1 MLTVPH
7 LGTNLPS
14 LPFAGLCSCEQQC
27 RNHHHT
33 NPAFRPWCS
42 VCRRGVW
49 PQGCGR
55 RHLLRYTK
63 LHHGQYVSPSLL
75 PQCVFDLSF
84 MIIRAGLFHI
94 LMNWGRAFQSLVIF
108 RNTLPPGVADRP
120 FSWHN
125 ILQKNLCITGFKVH
139 LKPKM
144 FFPKIKRLVSWS
156 NVALKVS
163 LNWLNPRIFM
173 PRQSTSKCRHFGS
186 RPSLTGH
193 GSRAGCD
200 VKSRTRWFCSRIF
213 TFFCGEGCE
222 SSSKNRQLGTLQG
235 GCSNS
240 TKLTGG
246 VTLYV
251 IPILC
256 RDDRLEAKKRRKRR
270 VDFVKAKRAKRERE
284 SRLGVRRSVLCFS
297 NQMISFNAWI
307 FRKRKRFTEFVA

>member
-14 LPFAGLCSCEQQC
+14 LPCAGLCSCEQQC

-84 MIIRAGLFHI
+84 LIIRAGLFHI
-94 LMNWGRAFQSLVIF
+94 LMYWGRAFQSLVIF

-222 SSSKNRQLGTLQG
+222 SSSKNRQPGT
-235 GCSNS
+235 N
-240 TKLTGG
+240 
-246 VTLYV
+246 
-251 IPILC
+251 
-256 RDDRLEAKKRRKRR
+256 
-270 VDFVKAKRAKRERE
+270 
-284 SRLGVRRSVLCFS
+284 
-297 NQMISFNAWI
+297 
-307 FRKRKRFTEFVA
+307 